1 MRAMKTAASS
11 HQKRLIQVE
20 ESEAGVKDMRVHDSG
35 DCGVGN
41 GKSHGLIL
49 FPGPSMDID
58 HDPMTHGIAQKE
70 IDWLYSTQF
79 YGIKLGLDNVQR
91 LLGEL
96 NLPKAGQGFIH
107 VAGTN
112 GKGSTCAFMHSIL
125 KAAGIN
131 AGLFTSPHLIH
142 FGERIRD
149 AERMIT
155 PEEIAAGVNRLRE
168 RVAGWD
174 PHPTF
179 FELTLALALEW
190 FAQRGNP
197 WVVLETGL
205 GGRLDATNAITPA
218 VSVITPIGWDHM
230 DMLGDTLAK
239 IAAEK
244 AGIVKTG
251 VPVVTMR
258 QSDEAMEVIAG
269 TAEER
274 GAALTI
280 VETPWC
286 GQTGLVGPHQRW
298 NAAMAV
304 AALRAAGFELDDGVI
319 ARGLCEVQWPARFQK
334 VGGYVIDGAHNIDA
348 ARVLVQTWREEF
360 GEQKAEIVFGA
371 VAGKDTAAVLRELAP
386 IAACWHFTGFESPR
400 ALAAE
405 KLDGIWNGLGLAAR
419 SVKTHARIADA
430 LRAVKADARVLIAGS
445 LYLAGETL
453 ALLEDKTAAFERS
466 AQ

>member
-1 MRAMKTAASS
+1 
-11 HQKRLIQVE
+11 
-20 ESEAGVKDMRVHDSG
+20 
-35 DCGVGN
+35 
-41 GKSHGLIL
+41 
-49 FPGPSMDID
+49 
-58 HDPMTHGIAQKE
+58 MTHPTAQKE

-91 LLGEL
+91 LLCEL
-96 NLPKAGQGFIH
+96 KLPAAGQKFIH

-125 KAAGIN
+125 KAGGIN

-149 AERMIT
+149 SQRMIT
-155 PEEIAAGVNRLRE
+155 SEEIAAGIRRLRE

-218 VSVITPIGWDHM
+218 VSVITSIGLDHM
-230 DMLGDTLAK
+230 EMLGDTLAK

-244 AGIVKTG
+244 AGIIKPG
-251 VPVVTMR
+251 VRVVTMTQNAEALDVIQRTATER
-258 QSDEAMEVIAG
+258 QSP
-269 TAEER
+269 
-274 GAALTI
+274 LSI
-280 VETPWC
+280 VEMPWD
-286 GQTGLVGPHQRW
+286 GETGLVGPHQQW

-304 AALRAAGFELDDGVI
+304 VALCAAGFKLDFDVI
-319 ARGLCEVQWPARFQK
+319 SRGLREVQWPARFQK
-334 VGGYVIDGAHNIDA
+334 VGGCIIDGAHNIDA
-348 ARVLVQTWREEF
+348 ARVLAQTWCEEF
-360 GEQKAEIVFGA
+360 GGQKAEIIFGA

-400 ALAAE
+400 ALGVDA
-405 KLDGIWNGLGLAAR
+405 LRGIWDGLGFEAR
-419 SVKTHARIADA
+419 PVMTHARVADA
-430 LRAVKADARVLIAGS
+430 LQGVKPDARVLIAGS
-445 LYLAGETL
+445 LYLAGEAL
-453 ALLEDKTAAFERS
+453 ALMENRSAAFEKS

>member
-1 MRAMKTAASS
+1 
-11 HQKRLIQVE
+11 
-20 ESEAGVKDMRVHDSG
+20 
-35 DCGVGN
+35 
-41 GKSHGLIL
+41 
-49 FPGPSMDID
+49 
-58 HDPMTHGIAQKE
+58 MTHSTAQKE

-91 LLGEL
+91 LLSEL
-96 NLPKAGQGFIH
+96 NLPAAGQKFIH

-125 KAAGIN
+125 QAAGIN

-155 PEEIAAGVNRLRE
+155 PAEIAAGINRLRE

-197 WVVLETGL
+197 CVVLETGL
-205 GGRLDATNAITPA
+205 GGRLDATNAVTPA
-218 VSVITPIGWDHM
+218 VCVITPIGWDHM
-230 DMLGDTLAK
+230 DMLGDTLAQ

-244 AGIVKTG
+244 AGIIKPD
-251 VPVVTMR
+251 VPVITMT
-258 QSDEAMEVIAG
+258 QTAEALDVIAR

-274 GAALTI
+274 GAPLTI
-280 VETPWC
+280 IDTPC
-286 GQTGLVGPHQRW
+286 PAETGLPGPHQRW

-304 AALRAAGFELDDGVI
+304 AALHAAGFELETDVI
-319 ARGLCEVQWPARFQK
+319 TRGLREVQWPARFQT
-334 VGGYVIDGAHNIDA
+334 VGAYIIDGAHNIDA
-348 ARVLVQTWREEF
+348 ARVLAQTWREQF
-360 GEQKAEIVFGA
+360 GDQPAEIILGA
-371 VAGKDTAAVLRELAP
+371 VSGKDTAAVLRELAP
-386 IAACWHFTGFESPR
+386 IAASWHFTAFESPR
-400 ALAAE
+400 ALAPDTLHE
-405 KLDGIWNGLGLAAR
+405 IWHSLGLASR
-419 SVKTHARIADA
+419 PVTTHARIADA
-430 LRAVKADARVLIAGS
+430 LQATEPATRVLITGS

-453 ALLEDKTAAFERS
+453 ALLEDKSAAFERS

>member
-1 MRAMKTAASS
+1 MTKHTA
-11 HQKRLIQVE
+11 Q
-20 ESEAGVKDMRVHDSG
+20 
-35 DCGVGN
+35 
-41 GKSHGLIL
+41 
-49 FPGPSMDID
+49 
-58 HDPMTHGIAQKE
+58 TE
-70 IDWLYSTQF
+70 IDWLYSTQLF
-79 YGIKLGLDNVQR
+79 GIKLGLDNVQR
-91 LLGEL
+91 LLSEL
-96 NLPKAGQGFIH
+96 KLPAAGQQFIH

-125 KAAGIN
+125 QAAGIH
-131 AGLFTSPHLIH
+131 AGLFTSPHLIQ

-155 PEEIAAGVNRLRE
+155 PEEIAAGISRLRE

-205 GGRLDATNAITPA
+205 GGRLDATNAVTPA

-244 AGIVKTG
+244 AGIIKAG

-258 QSDEAMEVIAG
+258 QAPEVLEVIAR
-269 TAEER
+269 TAAER
-274 GAALTI
+274 DAPLSI
-280 VETPWC
+280 IETPWHVE
-286 GQTGLVGPHQRW
+286 TGLAGPHQRL

-304 AALRAAGFELDDGVI
+304 AALRAAGFNLGEEVI
-319 ARGLCEVQWPARFQK
+319 ARGLREVQWPARFHK
-334 VGGYVIDGAHNIDA
+334 VGGCIIDGAHNIDA
-348 ARVLVQTWREEF
+348 ARVLAQTWREQF
-360 GEQKAEIVFGA
+360 PNEQAEIIFGA

-386 IAACWHFTGFESPR
+386 IAAHWHFTGFESPR
-400 ALAAE
+400 ALPAE
-405 KLDGIWNGLGLAAR
+405 ILCEIWNGLGLASR
-419 SVKTHARIADA
+419 PVSTHARITDA
-430 LRAVKADARVLIAGS
+430 LQATQPNDRVLIAGS
-445 LYLAGETL
+445 LYLAGEAL
-453 ALLEDKTAAFERS
+453 ALLENKSAAFERS

>member
-1 MRAMKTAASS
+1 MINDTA
-11 HQKRLIQVE
+11 Q
-20 ESEAGVKDMRVHDSG
+20 
-35 DCGVGN
+35 
-41 GKSHGLIL
+41 
-49 FPGPSMDID
+49 
-58 HDPMTHGIAQKE
+58 TE
-70 IDWLYSTQF
+70 IDWLYSTQLF
-79 YGIKLGLDNVQR
+79 GIKLGLDNVQR
-91 LLGEL
+91 LLSEL
-96 NLPKAGQGFIH
+96 KLPAAGQKFIH

-125 KAAGIN
+125 QAAGIN
-131 AGLFTSPHLIH
+131 AGLFTSPHLIQ

-155 PEEIAAGVNRLRE
+155 QDEIAAGITRLRE
-168 RVAGWD
+168 RVAGWE

-205 GGRLDATNAITPA
+205 GGRLDATNAVMPA

-244 AGIVKTG
+244 AGIIKPG
-251 VPVVTMR
+251 VRVVTMT
-258 QSDEAMEVIAG
+258 QSAEALDVIQR
-269 TAEER
+269 TATD
-274 GAALTI
+274 LKSPLSI
-280 VETPWC
+280 VEMPW
-286 GQTGLVGPHQRW
+286 GGETGLVGPHQRW

-304 AALRAAGFELDDGVI
+304 VALCAAGFKLDFEVI
-319 ARGLCEVQWPARFQK
+319 SRGLREVQWPARFQK
-334 VGGYVIDGAHNIDA
+334 MGGCIIDGAHNIDA
-348 ARVLVQTWREEF
+348 ARVLAQTWS
-360 GEQKAEIVFGA
+360 EQFPNEKAEVVFGA

-400 ALAAE
+400 ALAPEALRE
-405 KLDGIWNGLGLAAR
+405 IWNGLGLEAR
-419 SVKTHARIADA
+419 AVTTHARVVDA
-430 LRAVKADARVLIAGS
+430 LKTVKPEARVLIAGS
-445 LYLAGETL
+445 LYLAGEAL
-453 ALLEDKTAAFERS
+453 ALLENKAAAFEKS

>member
-1 MRAMKTAASS
+1 MINDTA
-11 HQKRLIQVE
+11 QR
-20 ESEAGVKDMRVHDSG
+20 
-35 DCGVGN
+35 
-41 GKSHGLIL
+41 
-49 FPGPSMDID
+49 
-58 HDPMTHGIAQKE
+58 E
-70 IDWLYSTQF
+70 IDWLYSTQLF
-79 YGIKLGLDNVQR
+79 GIKLGLENVRR

-96 NLPKAGQGFIH
+96 NLPAAGQKFIH

-125 KAAGIN
+125 RASGIN

-155 PEEIAAGVNRLRE
+155 PDEIANGITRLRG
-168 RVAGWD
+168 RVVGWN

-190 FAQRGNP
+190 FAHRQNE

-244 AGIVKTG
+244 AGIIKPG
-251 VPVVTMR
+251 VPVITMT
-258 QSDEAMEVIAG
+258 QDAEALGVIQHTAG
-269 TAEER
+269 ER
-274 GAALTI
+274 KASLTI
-280 VETPWC
+280 VEAPS
-286 GQTGLVGPHQRW
+286 QVETGLPGPHQRW

-304 AALRAAGFELDDGVI
+304 AALHAAGFDLDETVV
-319 ARGLCEVQWPARFQK
+319 ARGLRDVQWPARFQK
-334 VGGYVIDGAHNIDA
+334 AGNIIIDGAHNLDA
-348 ARVLVQTWREEF
+348 ARVLAQTWREQFPHE
-360 GEQKAEIVFGA
+360 KAQLIFGA
-371 VAGKDTAAVLRELAP
+371 VAGKDVAAVLRELNP
-386 IAACWHFTGFESPR
+386 IAACLRFAQIDSPR
-400 ALAAE
+400 AVPPEELL
-405 KLDGIWNGLGLAAR
+405 KIWDGLHLEPHPVSIHSN
-419 SVKTHARIADA
+419 IADA
-430 LRAVKADARVLIAGS
+430 LNAVNSDQPVLIAGS
-445 LYLAGETL
+445 LYLAGE
-453 ALLEDKTAAFERS
+453 ALSLIENKPGAFERS

>member
-1 MRAMKTAASS
+1 
-11 HQKRLIQVE
+11 
-20 ESEAGVKDMRVHDSG
+20 
-35 DCGVGN
+35 
-41 GKSHGLIL
+41 
-49 FPGPSMDID
+49 
-58 HDPMTHGIAQKE
+58 MTQSTAQKE

-79 YGIKLGLDNVQR
+79 YGIKLGLDNVRR
-91 LLGEL
+91 LLGQL
-96 NLPKAGQGFIH
+96 GLPKTGQKFIH

-112 GKGSTCAFMHSIL
+112 GKGSTCADMHSIL

-168 RVAGWD
+168 RVAGWE

-205 GGRLDATNAITPA
+205 GGRLDATNAITPE

-230 DMLGDTLAK
+230 EMLGDTLAK
-239 IAAEK
+239 IAVEK
-244 AGIVKTG
+244 AGIIKPG

-258 QSDEAMEVIAG
+258 QDAEVMDVIARA
-269 TAEER
+269 AEER
-274 GAALTI
+274 GARLT
-280 VETPWC
+280 VVDSPWD
-286 GQTGLVGPHQRW
+286 GKTGLAGPHQRW

-304 AALRAAGFELDDGVI
+304 AALKAAGFVLDDDVI
-319 ARGLCEVQWPARFQK
+319 SRGLREVQWPARFQK
-334 VGGYVIDGAHNIDA
+334 AGGCIIDGAHNVDA
-348 ARVLVQTWREEF
+348 ARVLAQTWSEQF
-360 GEQKAEIVFGA
+360 GEQKADIIFGG
-371 VAGKDTAAVLRELAP
+371 VAGKDTAAVMRELAP
-386 IAACWHFTGFESPR
+386 ISARWHFTGFDSPR

-405 KLDGIWNGLGLAAR
+405 ALAGIWQGLGCEPR
-419 SVKTHARIADA
+419 PVTTHARISDA
-430 LRAVKADARVLIAGS
+430 LQETKPNARVLIAGS
-445 LYLAGETL
+445 LYLAGEAL
-453 ALLEDKTAAFERS
+453 ALFENKTAAFERS

>member
-1 MRAMKTAASS
+1 
-11 HQKRLIQVE
+11 
-20 ESEAGVKDMRVHDSG
+20 
-35 DCGVGN
+35 
-41 GKSHGLIL
+41 
-49 FPGPSMDID
+49 
-58 HDPMTHGIAQKE
+58 MTHDTAQHE
-70 IDWLYSTQF
+70 IDWLYGTQF
-79 YGIKLGLDNVQR
+79 FGIKLGLDNMQR
-91 LLGEL
+91 LLREL
-96 NLPKAGQGFIH
+96 RLPAASQKFIH

-125 KAAGIN
+125 KAGGIS
-131 AGLFTSPHLIH
+131 AGLFTSPHLIQ

-155 PEEIAAGVNRLRE
+155 QDEIAAGITRLRE
-168 RVAGWD
+168 RVAGWE

-190 FAQRGNP
+190 FAQCGNP

-244 AGIVKTG
+244 AGIIKPG
-251 VPVVTMR
+251 VPVITMR
-258 QSDEAMEVIAG
+258 QSDEVLDVIQR
-269 TAEER
+269 TAAER

-280 VETPWC
+280 IETPWS
-286 GQTGLVGPHQRW
+286 GATGLAGTHQRW

-304 AALRAAGFELDDGVI
+304 AALRAAGFELVNDVI
-319 ARGLCEVQWPARFQK
+319 TRGLREVQWPGRFQK
-334 VGGYVIDGAHNIDA
+334 VGGFIIDGAHNLEA
-348 ARVLVQTWREEF
+348 AQALAQTWREQF
-360 GEQKAEIVFGA
+360 PNEQAEIIFGA

-386 IAACWHFTGFESPR
+386 IAAAWHFTGFNSPR
-400 ALAAE
+400 ALPAE
-405 KLDGIWNGLGLAAR
+405 KLREIWTSLGHEPR
-419 SVKTHARIADA
+419 PVTTHADIADA
-430 LRAVKADARVLIAGS
+430 LQAVKNRDRVLIAGS

-453 ALLEDKTAAFERS
+453 ALLEDKSAAFERS

>member
-1 MRAMKTAASS
+1 MINNT
-11 HQKRLIQVE
+11 
-20 ESEAGVKDMRVHDSG
+20 
-35 DCGVGN
+35 
-41 GKSHGLIL
+41 
-49 FPGPSMDID
+49 
-58 HDPMTHGIAQKE
+58 AQKE
-70 IDWLYSTQF
+70 IDWLYSTQLF
-79 YGIKLGLDNVQR
+79 GIKLGLDNVQR
-91 LLGEL
+91 LLSEL
-96 NLPKAGQGFIH
+96 KLPAAGQKFIH

-125 KAAGIN
+125 QAAGVN

-149 AERMIT
+149 AEKMIT
-155 PEEIAAGVNRLRE
+155 SDEIAAGVVRLRE
-168 RVAGWD
+168 RVKGWE

-190 FAQRGNP
+190 FAQRGTP

-205 GGRLDATNAITPA
+205 GGRLDATNAVMPA

-244 AGIVKTG
+244 AGIIKRG

-258 QSDEAMEVIAG
+258 QDAEVMEVIGRAA
-269 TAEER
+269 AEC
-274 GAALTI
+274 GAPLTI
-280 VETPWC
+280 VETPWPEE
-286 GQTGLVGPHQRW
+286 TGLAGPHQRW

-304 AALRAAGFELDDGVI
+304 AALRAAGFDLDEDVI
-319 ARGLCEVQWPARFQK
+319 SRGLREVQWPARFQK
-334 VGGYVIDGAHNIDA
+334 VGGCIIDGAHNIDA
-348 ARVLVQTWREEF
+348 ARVLAQTWSERFPNE
-360 GEQKAEIVFGA
+360 KAEIIFGA

-400 ALAAE
+400 ALAPEA
-405 KLDGIWNGLGLAAR
+405 LRDIWGGLGLEAR
-419 SVKTHARIADA
+419 AVTMHARFVDA
-430 LRAVKADARVLIAGS
+430 LAAVKPEARMLIAGS
-445 LYLAGETL
+445 LYLAGEAL
-453 ALLEDKTAAFERS
+453 ALMENKAAEFEKS

>member
-1 MRAMKTAASS
+1 MMNDT
-11 HQKRLIQVE
+11 
-20 ESEAGVKDMRVHDSG
+20 
-35 DCGVGN
+35 
-41 GKSHGLIL
+41 
-49 FPGPSMDID
+49 
-58 HDPMTHGIAQKE
+58 AQKE

-91 LLGEL
+91 LLREL
-96 NLPKAGQGFIH
+96 NLPATGQKFIH

-112 GKGSTCAFMHSIL
+112 GKGSTCAYMHSIL
-125 KAAGIN
+125 KAADIN
-131 AGLFTSPHLIH
+131 AGLFTSPHLIQ

-155 PEEIAAGVNRLRE
+155 SDEIAAGVVRLRE

-244 AGIVKTG
+244 AGIIKPG
-251 VPVVTMR
+251 VPVVTMS
-258 QSDEAMEVIAG
+258 QDAEAMEVISRVA
-269 TAEER
+269 AERE
-274 GAALTI
+274 APLTI
-280 VETPWC
+280 VETPWP
-286 GQTGLVGPHQRW
+286 GETGLAGPHQLW

-304 AALRAAGFELDDGVI
+304 AALRAAGFHFNEEVI
-319 ARGLCEVQWPARFQK
+319 VRGLREVQWPARFQK
-334 VGGYVIDGAHNIDA
+334 VGGCIIDGAHNIDA
-348 ARVLVQTWREEF
+348 ARVLAQTWI
-360 GEQKAEIVFGA
+360 EQFPNDKADVIFGA

-386 IAACWHFTGFESPR
+386 IAASWHFTGFESPR
-400 ALAAE
+400 ALTPEA
-405 KLDGIWNGLGLAAR
+405 LRDIWNGLGLEAR
-419 SVKTHARIADA
+419 AVTTHARVIDA
-430 LRAVKADARVLIAGS
+430 LGAVKAEARVLIAGS
-445 LYLAGETL
+445 LYLAGEAL
-453 ALLEDKTAAFERS
+453 ALMENKAAAFERS

>member
-1 MRAMKTAASS
+1 MINDTAK
-11 HQKRLIQVE
+11 Q
-20 ESEAGVKDMRVHDSG
+20 
-35 DCGVGN
+35 
-41 GKSHGLIL
+41 
-49 FPGPSMDID
+49 
-58 HDPMTHGIAQKE
+58 E
-70 IDWLYSTQF
+70 IEWLYSTQF

-91 LLGEL
+91 LLREL
-96 NLPKAGQGFIH
+96 GLPAAGQRFIH

-125 KAAGIN
+125 REAGIN

-155 PEEIAAGVNRLRE
+155 PEEIAGGIRRLRE

-244 AGIVKTG
+244 AGIIKPG
-251 VPVVTMR
+251 VPVVTMT
-258 QSDEAMEVIAG
+258 QDTEVLDVIARR
-269 TAEER
+269 AAER
-274 GAALTI
+274 GAALTVI
-280 VETPWC
+280 DTPWH
-286 GQTGLVGPHQRW
+286 GEIGLAGPHQRW

-304 AALRAAGFELDDGVI
+304 AALGAAGFHFDEAVI
-319 ARGLCEVQWPARFQK
+319 LRGLREVQWPARFQK
-334 VGGYVIDGAHNIDA
+334 AGSCIIDGAHNIDA
-348 ARVLVQTWREEF
+348 ARVLAQTWREQFPNE
-360 GEQKAEIVFGA
+360 KAEIIFGA

-400 ALAAE
+400 ALTPEALRE
-405 KLDGIWNGLGLAAR
+405 MWDGLGLEDRAVR
-419 SVKTHARIADA
+419 MHARVVDA
-430 LRAVKADARVLIAGS
+430 LEAVKPEGQVLIAGS

-453 ALLEDKTAAFERS
+453 ALLENKAEAFEKS

>member
-1 MRAMKTAASS
+1 MTDTDTA
-11 HQKRLIQVE
+11 
-20 ESEAGVKDMRVHDSG
+20 
-35 DCGVGN
+35 
-41 GKSHGLIL
+41 
-49 FPGPSMDID
+49 P
-58 HDPMTHGIAQKE
+58 TAQQE
-70 IDWLYSTQF
+70 IDWLYSTQLF
-79 YGIKLGLDNVQR
+79 GIKLGLDNVHR
-91 LLGEL
+91 LLREL
-96 NLPKAGQGFIH
+96 DLPAEGQKFIH

-125 KAAGIN
+125 QAAGIN

-149 AERMIT
+149 ADRMIS
-155 PEEIAAGVNRLRE
+155 PQEIAAGVTRLRE

-244 AGIVKTG
+244 AGIIKPG
-251 VPVVTMR
+251 VPVVTGH
-258 QSDEAMEVIAG
+258 QEPEAMEVIAH
-269 TAEER
+269 TAAER
-274 GAALTI
+274 GAPLTI
-280 VETPWC
+280 AEAWDEE
-286 GQTGLVGPHQRW
+286 TGLAGPHQRS
-298 NAAMAV
+298 NAGMAV
-304 AALRAAGFELDDGVI
+304 AALRAAGFNFDEGAI
-319 ARGLCEVQWPARFQK
+319 RRGLSDVKWPARFQK
-334 VGGYVIDGAHNIDA
+334 VGRCIIDGAHNIDA
-348 ARVLVQTWREEF
+348 ARVLAETWREKF
-360 GEQKAEIVFGA
+360 ANDKAIIIFGA

-386 IAACWHFTGFESPR
+386 ITECWHFIGFESPR
-400 ALAAE
+400 ALAPE
-405 KLDGIWNGLGLAAR
+405 RLREIWDGLAFDAR
-419 SVKTHARIADA
+419 PVHLHACVADA
-430 LRAVKADARVLIAGS
+430 LQAIQPDDRVLIAGS
-445 LYLAGETL
+445 LYLAGEAL
-453 ALLEDKTAAFERS
+453 ALLENKGAVFERS

>member
-1 MRAMKTAASS
+1 
-11 HQKRLIQVE
+11 
-20 ESEAGVKDMRVHDSG
+20 
-35 DCGVGN
+35 
-41 GKSHGLIL
+41 
-49 FPGPSMDID
+49 
-58 HDPMTHGIAQKE
+58 MTNHTAQKE
-70 IDWLYSTQF
+70 IDWLYSTQLF
-79 YGIKLGLDNVQR
+79 GIKLGLDNVRR
-91 LLGEL
+91 LLSEL
-96 NLPKAGQGFIH
+96 HLPAAGQQFIH

-112 GKGSTCAFMHSIL
+112 GKGSSCAFMHSIL
-125 KAAGIN
+125 QAAGIN

-149 AERMIT
+149 AERVIT
-155 PEEIAAGVNRLRE
+155 PDEIAAGIARQRE

-244 AGIVKTG
+244 AGIIKPD

-258 QSDEAMEVIAG
+258 QAPEALEVIAS
-269 TAEER
+269 TAAER
-274 GAALTI
+274 GAPLTI
-280 VETPWC
+280 LETPWHEE
-286 GQTGLVGPHQRW
+286 TGLAGSHQRW

-304 AALRAAGFELDDGVI
+304 AALRAAGFDFDEDAI
-319 ARGLCEVQWPARFQK
+319 RRGLREVQWPARFQK
-334 VGGYVIDGAHNIDA
+334 VGDCIIDGAHNIDA
-348 ARVLVQTWREEF
+348 ARVLAQTWREQF
-360 GEQKAEIVFGA
+360 PNEQAEIIFGA
-371 VAGKDTAAVLRELAP
+371 VSGKDTAAVLRELSP

-400 ALAAE
+400 ALPADTLRE
-405 KLDGIWNGLGLAAR
+405 IWNGLGLASRPVTA
-419 SVKTHARIADA
+419 HARIAEA
-430 LRAVKADARVLIAGS
+430 LQAIKPNDPVLITGS
-445 LYLAGETL
+445 LYLAGEAL
-453 ALLEDKTAAFERS
+453 ALLENRTAAFERS

>member
-1 MRAMKTAASS
+1 MTDPTA
-11 HQKRLIQVE
+11 Q
-20 ESEAGVKDMRVHDSG
+20 
-35 DCGVGN
+35 
-41 GKSHGLIL
+41 
-49 FPGPSMDID
+49 
-58 HDPMTHGIAQKE
+58 TE
-70 IDWLYSTQF
+70 IDWLYSTQLF
-79 YGIKLGLDNVQR
+79 GIKLGLDNVQR
-91 LLGEL
+91 LLSEL
-96 NLPKAGQGFIH
+96 NLPVAGQKFIH

-125 KAAGIN
+125 QAAGIN

-155 PEEIAAGVNRLRE
+155 PREIAAAIARLRE
-168 RVAGWD
+168 RVTGWE

-244 AGIVKTG
+244 AGIIKPG
-251 VPVVTMR
+251 VPVITMR
-258 QSDEAMEVIAG
+258 QEAEVLDVIAC
-269 TAEER
+269 TASER
-274 GAALTI
+274 GAPLTI
-280 VETPWC
+280 IKTPWHEE
-286 GQTGLVGPHQRW
+286 TGLAGPHQRW

-304 AALRAAGFELDDGVI
+304 AALRAAGLSLAEDVI
-319 ARGLCEVQWPARFQK
+319 KRGLREVKWPARFQK
-334 VGGYVIDGAHNIDA
+334 VGGCIIDGAHNIDA
-348 ARVLVQTWREEF
+348 ARVLAQTWREQF
-360 GEQKAEIVFGA
+360 PNDQADIIFGA

-386 IAACWHFTGFESPR
+386 IAARWHFTGFESPR
-400 ALAAE
+400 ALPPE
-405 KLDGIWNGLGLAAR
+405 TLHEIWNGLGFASR
-419 SVKTHARIADA
+419 PVTKHARIANA
-430 LRAVKADARVLIAGS
+430 LQTVNEGTRVLIAGS
-445 LYLAGETL
+445 LYLAGEAL
-453 ALLEDKTAAFERS
+453 ALLENKTAAFERS

>member
-1 MRAMKTAASS
+1 MIHDTA
-11 HQKRLIQVE
+11 Q
-20 ESEAGVKDMRVHDSG
+20 
-35 DCGVGN
+35 N
-41 GKSHGLIL
+41 
-49 FPGPSMDID
+49 
-58 HDPMTHGIAQKE
+58 E
-70 IDWLYSTQF
+70 IDWLYSTQLF
-79 YGIKLGLDNVQR
+79 GIKLGLDNVQR
-91 LLGEL
+91 LLHEL
-96 NLPKAGQGFIH
+96 NLPAAGQKFIH

-155 PEEIAAGVNRLRE
+155 SDEIAAGVTRLRE
-168 RVAGWD
+168 RVADWN

-190 FAQRGNP
+190 FTQRGNP

-244 AGIVKTG
+244 AGIIKPG
-251 VPVVTMR
+251 VPVITMT
-258 QSDEAMEVIAG
+258 QNAEVLEVIQR
-269 TAEER
+269 TAKER
-274 GAALTI
+274 KAPLII
-280 VETPWC
+280 VETPSHAEL
-286 GQTGLVGPHQRW
+286 GLPGPHQRW

-304 AALRAAGFELDDGVI
+304 AALHAAGIDLDETAI
-319 ARGLCEVQWPARFQK
+319 ARGLCDVQWPARFQRIRPNLI
-334 VGGYVIDGAHNIDA
+334 IDGAHNLDA
-348 ARVLVQTWREEF
+348 ARVLAQTWREQF
-360 GEQKAEIVFGA
+360 PDQRAQIIFGA
-371 VAGKDTAAVLRELAP
+371 VAGKDVAAVLHELNP
-386 IAACWHFTGFESPR
+386 IAACLRFAQIDSPR
-400 ALAAE
+400 ALPAE
-405 KLDGIWNGLGLAAR
+405 KLREIWDGLELDPRLVSTHNSIAAALAA
-419 SVKTHARIADA
+419 VNQDQP
-430 LRAVKADARVLIAGS
+430 VLIAGS
-445 LYLAGETL
+445 LYLAGEAL
-453 ALLEDKTAAFERS
+453 ALLENKPEAFERS

>member
-1 MRAMKTAASS
+1 MINDTAK
-11 HQKRLIQVE
+11 Q
-20 ESEAGVKDMRVHDSG
+20 
-35 DCGVGN
+35 
-41 GKSHGLIL
+41 
-49 FPGPSMDID
+49 
-58 HDPMTHGIAQKE
+58 E
-70 IDWLYSTQF
+70 IEWLYSTQF

-91 LLGEL
+91 LLREL
-96 NLPKAGQGFIH
+96 GLPAAGQRFIH

-125 KAAGIN
+125 REAGIN

-155 PEEIAAGVNRLRE
+155 PEEIAGGIRRLRE

-244 AGIVKTG
+244 AGIIKPG
-251 VPVVTMR
+251 VPVVTMT
-258 QSDEAMEVIAG
+258 QDAEVLEVIERVA
-269 TAEER
+269 AER
-274 GAALTI
+274 GAPLTI
-280 VETPWC
+280 VETPWE
-286 GQTGLVGPHQRW
+286 GETGLAGPHQRW

-304 AALRAAGFELDDGVI
+304 AALGAAGFHFDEAVI
-319 ARGLCEVQWPARFQK
+319 VRGLREVQWPARFQK
-334 VGGYVIDGAHNIDA
+334 VGGCIVDGAHNIDA
-348 ARVLVQTWREEF
+348 ARVLAQTWM
-360 GEQKAEIVFGA
+360 EQFPNEKADIIFGA
-371 VAGKDTAAVLRELAP
+371 VAGKDTNAVLRELAP

-400 ALAAE
+400 ALTPEALRE
-405 KLDGIWNGLGLAAR
+405 MWDGLGLEAR
-419 SVKTHARIADA
+419 AVTTHARVVDA
-430 LRAVKADARVLIAGS
+430 LGAVKPEGRVLIAGS
-445 LYLAGETL
+445 LYLAGEAL
-453 ALLEDKTAAFERS
+453 ALMENKAAAFEKS